1 MTTSKKASA
10 PVQLSFGAAEIA
22 ASEALGKGIRSQ
34 ADAMKNFLNAV
45 IVPHKVSLA
54 DCLASQAD
62 RKAGNGHGQ
71 AQFEFTRLCFATA
84 IFGADLA
91 KRILSTKSTD
101 ETLIDFGAAASWK
114 SGAPMR
120 PNTARYVMQNQLG
133 KDFKAFLGDLKSL
146 QDALNNAADAAPEA
160 RGPSKR
166 STDAEFVK
174 DRIGAVVKRM
184 TRGAEKFDGS
194 VSVDVAPKLAKALLD
209 VCAVFGIK

>member
-1 MTTSKKASA
+1 MSTRKNISA
-10 PVQLSFGAAEIA
+10 PVQLSFGAAEVA

-34 ADAMKNFLNAV
+34 ADALKNFLLSV

-71 AQFEFTRLCFATA
+71 AQFEFVRLCFATA
-84 IFGADLA
+84 IFGAELA
-91 KRILSTKSTD
+91 KRILATKSTD
-101 ETLIDFGAAASWK
+101 ETLMDFGSAASWK

-120 PNTARYVMQNQLG
+120 PATARYVMQNQLG
-133 KDFKAFLGDLKSL
+133 KDFKAFLGDLKAL
-146 QDALNNAADAAPEA
+146 QDALNNVADAAPEA
-160 RGPSKR
+160 RGAAKR

-194 VSVDVAPKLAKALLD
+194 VSVDAAPKFAKALLD
-209 VCAVFGIK
+209 VCAAFGIK